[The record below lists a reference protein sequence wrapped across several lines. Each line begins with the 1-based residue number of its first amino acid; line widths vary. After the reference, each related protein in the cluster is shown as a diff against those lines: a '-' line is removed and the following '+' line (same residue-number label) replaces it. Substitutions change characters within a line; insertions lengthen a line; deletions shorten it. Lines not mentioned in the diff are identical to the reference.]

1 MIDRNTVDR
10 IVESAQILDVVS
22 DFVTL
27 KKKGVNYV
35 GLCPFHDDK
44 TPSFYVSPAK
54 GLCKCFSCGKGGN
67 PVHFIMEHEQCTYPE
82 ALRYL
87 AKKYHIE
94 IEERELT
101 AEEKQ
106 SQSVRESLFVVN
118 EYAKEYFRNTL
129 FNHIDGKTIGMA
141 YFRSRGVRD
150 DIVQKFQLGYCTQD
164 KDALAKEAVR
174 RGYQKDFLLKTGLC
188 YAKDDGSL
196 RDRFW
201 GRVIFP
207 WINVSGKVV
216 GFGGRVLDSRTKGVQ
231 QKYVNSPES
240 EIFSKRRELYGL
252 YQAKSAIVKNDCVY
266 MVEGY
271 TDVIAMHQCGLEN
284 VVANSGTAL
293 SEEQIRLLRRFTS
306 NITLIY
312 DGDEAGIKASIRGI
326 DMLLAEGMNVRV
338 LLLPD
343 GDDPDSFA
351 RKHNATQMQ
360 DYIASKSENFIRFKT
375 NLLMKDA
382 QTDPVKRASLI
393 ADMAHSIG
401 LVPDEIMRYAY
412 LKECASILSADERII
427 QNEIKKVVQ
436 QRRDSYLEKRLSNN
450 SANDGNS
457 LEIVRD
463 SLETVSNSWK
473 SLEIVRF
480 PPENTGESLEKVRFP
495 SESTGESLEIVRFP
509 LNCGKELEL
518 ARVLVRYG
526 EKQVCTVKGEGGE
539 DVPISVAEYIYYDMA
554 QDKLRFQGEVINR
567 MLEEVMQRIG
577 EEGFTAEHFFVSHPD
592 PEISTLAVELA
603 SDRFQ
608 LSRVNEQ
615 NHTSDDTRLNELV
628 PHLIMEYKLSV
639 LKEES
644 KALMQQLSSPE
655 VSADPQRCMEIMKR
669 YKELTEIIKELS
681 KLVGER
687 VVV

>member
-44 TPSFYVSPAK
+44 TPSFYVSPSK

-94 IEERELT
+94 IKERELT
-101 AEEKQ
+101 ETEKQ
-106 SQSVRESLFVVN
+106 EQSVRESLFVVN
-118 EYAKEYFRNTL
+118 EYAKEYFKNTL
-129 FNHIDGKTIGMA
+129 FNHIDGKSIGMA

-150 DIVQKFQLGYCTQD
+150 DIVQKFQLGYCTLQ
-164 KDALAKEAVR
+164 KDAFAKEALR
-174 RGYQKDFLLKTGLC
+174 KGYQKDFLLKTGLC

-196 RDRFW
+196 RDRYW

-207 WINVSGKVV
+207 WLNVSGKVV

-252 YQAKSAIVKNDCVY
+252 YQAKGAIMKQDCVY

-306 NITLIY
+306 NIVLIY

-351 RKHNATQMQ
+351 RKHSATQMQ
-360 DYIASKSENFIRFKT
+360 EYIAQHADNFIRFKT

-412 LKECASILSADERII
+412 LKECASILSVDERII

-436 QRRDSYLEKRLSNN
+436 QRRDSYLEKKLSNN

-457 LEIVRD
+457 LDNLRF
-463 SLETVSNSWK
+463 SLD
-473 SLEIVRF
+473 
-480 PPENTGESLEKVRFP
+480 NTGESLDNLRF
-495 SESTGESLEIVRFP
+495 SLEKLRFP

-518 ARVLVRYG
+518 ARVLVRHG
-526 EKQVCTVKGEGGE
+526 EKQVCTVKGENGE
-539 DVPISVAEYIYYDMA
+539 DVPISVAEYIYYDMV
-554 QDKLRFQGEVINR
+554 QDELKFQGEVVNR

-592 PEISTLAVELA
+592 PQISTLAVELA

-628 PHLIMEYKLSV
+628 PHLMMEYKLSV

-655 VSADPQRCMEIMKR
+655 VSANPQRCMEVMQR
-669 YKELTEIIKELS
+669 YKELTEVIKELS

-687 VVV
+687 VVG

>member
-44 TPSFYVSPAK
+44 TPSFYVSPSK

-94 IEERELT
+94 IKERELT
-101 AEEKQ
+101 DTEKQ
-106 SQSVRESLFVVN
+106 EQSVRESLFVVN
-118 EYAKEYFRNTL
+118 EYAKEYFKNTL
-129 FNHIDGKTIGMA
+129 FNHIDGKSIGMA

-150 DIVQKFQLGYCTQD
+150 DIVKKFQLGYCTLQ
-164 KDALAKEAVR
+164 KDAFAKEALQK
-174 RGYQKDFLLKTGLC
+174 GYQKDFLLKTGLC

-196 RDRFW
+196 RDRYW

-252 YQAKSAIVKNDCVY
+252 YQAKGAIMKQDCVY

-293 SEEQIRLLRRFTS
+293 SEEQISLLRRFTS
-306 NITLIY
+306 NIVLIY

-326 DMLLAEGMNVRV
+326 DMLSAEGMNVQV

-351 RKHNATQMQ
+351 RKHSATQMQ
-360 DYIASKSENFIRFKT
+360 EYIARHAVNFIRFKI

-382 QTDPVKRASLI
+382 QNDPVKRASLI

-412 LKECASILSADERII
+412 LKECASILSVDERIV

-436 QRRDSYLEKRLSNN
+436 QRRDGYLEKKLSNN

-457 LEIVRD
+457 LDKLRF
-463 SLETVSNSWK
+463 SLD
-473 SLEIVRF
+473 
-480 PPENTGESLEKVRFP
+480 NTGESLDNLRF
-495 SESTGESLEIVRFP
+495 SLEKLRFP

-526 EKQVCTVKGEGGE
+526 EKQVCTVKGENGE
-539 DVPISVAEYIYYDMA
+539 DVPISVAEYIYYDMV
-554 QDKLRFQGEVINR
+554 QDELKFQGEVVNR

-577 EEGFTAEHFFVSHPD
+577 EEEFTAEHFFVSHPD
-592 PEISTLAVELA
+592 PQISTLAVELA

-628 PHLIMEYKLSV
+628 PHLMMEYKLSV

-655 VSADPQRCMEIMKR
+655 VSANPQRCMEVMRR
-669 YKELTEIIKELS
+669 YKELTEVIKELS

-687 VVV
+687 VVG

>member
-44 TPSFYVSPAK
+44 TPSFYVSPSK

-67 PVHFIMEHEQCTYPE
+67 PVHFTMEHEQCTYPE

-94 IEERELT
+94 IKERELT
-101 AEEKQ
+101 ETEKQ
-106 SQSVRESLFVVN
+106 EQSVRESLFVVN
-118 EYAKEYFRNTL
+118 EYAKEYFKNTL
-129 FNHIDGKTIGMA
+129 FNHIDGKSIGMA

-150 DIVQKFQLGYCTQD
+150 DIVQKFQLGYCTLQ
-164 KDALAKEAVR
+164 KDAFAKEALR
-174 RGYQKDFLLKTGLC
+174 KGYQKDFLLKTGLC

-196 RDRFW
+196 RDRYW

-207 WINVSGKVV
+207 WLNVSGKVV

-252 YQAKSAIVKNDCVY
+252 YQAKGAIMKQDCVY

-306 NITLIY
+306 NIVLIY

-351 RKHNATQMQ
+351 RKHSATQMQ
-360 DYIASKSENFIRFKT
+360 EYIAQHADNFIRFKT

-412 LKECASILSADERII
+412 LKECASILSVDERII

-436 QRRDSYLEKRLSNN
+436 QRRDSYLEKKLSNN

-457 LEIVRD
+457 LDNLRF
-463 SLETVSNSWK
+463 SLD
-473 SLEIVRF
+473 
-480 PPENTGESLEKVRFP
+480 NTGESLDNLRF
-495 SESTGESLEIVRFP
+495 SLEKLRFP

-518 ARVLVRYG
+518 ARVLVRHG
-526 EKQVCTVKGEGGE
+526 EKQVCTVKGENGE
-539 DVPISVAEYIYYDMA
+539 DVPISVAEYIYYDMV
-554 QDKLRFQGEVINR
+554 QDELKFQGEVVNR

-592 PEISTLAVELA
+592 PQISTLAVELA

-628 PHLIMEYKLSV
+628 PHLMMEYKLSV

-655 VSADPQRCMEIMKR
+655 VSANPQRCMEVMQR
-669 YKELTEIIKELS
+669 YKELTEVIKELS

-687 VVV
+687 VVG

>member
-44 TPSFYVSPAK
+44 TPSFYVSPSK

-94 IEERELT
+94 IKERELT
-101 AEEKQ
+101 DTEKQ
-106 SQSVRESLFVVN
+106 EQSVRESLFVVN
-118 EYAKEYFRNTL
+118 EYAKEYFKNTL
-129 FNHIDGKTIGMA
+129 FNHIDGKSIGMA

-150 DIVQKFQLGYCTQD
+150 DIVKKFQLGYCTLQ
-164 KDALAKEAVR
+164 KDAFAKEALQK
-174 RGYQKDFLLKTGLC
+174 GYQKDFLLKTGLC

-196 RDRFW
+196 RDRYW

-252 YQAKSAIVKNDCVY
+252 YQAKGAIMKQDCVY

-293 SEEQIRLLRRFTS
+293 SEEQISLLRRFTS
-306 NITLIY
+306 NIVLIY

-326 DMLLAEGMNVRV
+326 DMLSAEGMNVQV

-351 RKHNATQMQ
+351 RKHSATQMQ
-360 DYIASKSENFIRFKT
+360 EYIARHAVNFIRFKI

-382 QTDPVKRASLI
+382 QNDPVKRASLI

-412 LKECASILSADERII
+412 LKECASILSVDERIV

-436 QRRDSYLEKRLSNN
+436 QRRDGYLEKKLSNN

-457 LEIVRD
+457 LDKLRF
-463 SLETVSNSWK
+463 SLD
-473 SLEIVRF
+473 
-480 PPENTGESLEKVRFP
+480 NTGESLDKLRF
-495 SESTGESLEIVRFP
+495 SLDNTGESLDNLRFSLEKLRFP

-526 EKQVCTVKGEGGE
+526 EKQVCTVKGENGE
-539 DVPISVAEYIYYDMA
+539 DVPISVAEYIYYDMV
-554 QDKLRFQGEVINR
+554 QDELKFQGEVVNR

-577 EEGFTAEHFFVSHPD
+577 EEEFTAEHFFVSHPD
-592 PEISTLAVELA
+592 PQISTLAVELA

-628 PHLIMEYKLSV
+628 PHLMMEYKLSV

-655 VSADPQRCMEIMKR
+655 VSANPQRCMEVMRR
-669 YKELTEIIKELS
+669 YKELTEVIKELS

-687 VVV
+687 VVG

>member
-44 TPSFYVSPAK
+44 TPSFYVSPSK

-94 IEERELT
+94 IKERELT
-101 AEEKQ
+101 DGEKQ
-106 SQSVRESLFVVN
+106 EQSVRESLFVVN
-118 EYAKEYFRNTL
+118 EYAKEYFKNTL
-129 FNHIDGKTIGMA
+129 FNHIDGKSIGMA

-150 DIVQKFQLGYCTQD
+150 DIVQKFQLGYCTLQ
-164 KDALAKEAVR
+164 KDAFAKEALQN
-174 RGYQKDFLLKTGLC
+174 GYQKDFLLKTGLC
-188 YAKDDGSL
+188 YAKDNGSL
-196 RDRFW
+196 RDRYW
-201 GRVIFP
+201 GRVVFP
-207 WINVSGKVV
+207 WLNVSGKVV

-252 YQAKSAIVKNDCVY
+252 YQAKGAIMKQDCVY

-306 NITLIY
+306 NIVLIY

-326 DMLLAEGMNVRV
+326 DMLLAEGMNVQV

-351 RKHNATQMQ
+351 RKHSATQMQ
-360 DYIASKSENFIRFKT
+360 EYIARHAVNFIRFKT

-412 LKECASILSADERII
+412 LKECASILSVDEHII

-436 QRRDSYLEKRLSNN
+436 QRRDSYLEKRLANN
-450 SANDGNS
+450 SGENGNS

-480 PPENTGESLEKVRFP
+480 P
-495 SESTGESLEIVRFP
+495 SESTGESLEKVRFP

-526 EKQVCTVKGEGGE
+526 EKQVCTVKGENGE
-539 DVPISVAEYIYYDMA
+539 DLPISVAEYIYYDMV
-554 QDKLRFQGEVINR
+554 QDELKFQGEVINR

-577 EEGFTAEHFFVSHPD
+577 EKGFTAEHFFVSHPD
-592 PEISTLAVELA
+592 PQISTLAVELA

-628 PHLIMEYKLSV
+628 PHLMMEYKLSV

-655 VSADPQRCMEIMKR
+655 VSASPQRCMEVMRR
-669 YKELTEIIKELS
+669 YKELTEVIKELS

-687 VVV
+687 VVG